1 MESINTP
8 LISIVVPAYNIEPW
22 IGECL
27 GSLAS
32 QTYRNIEVV
41 VVDDES
47 ADATADAAE
56 AFCKADSRFSLIK
69 ASHGGL
75 SATRNKGIEA
85 ATGDWLLFVDGDDCL
100 EPWAVETLVHTAMSL
115 GADAAIGGMRRGKR
129 YSPSRRP
136 VSETELWSYAE
147 TMSKALYQHLMI
159 NHACGALMRRRLVT
173 DNGGFREGILYEDLD
188 SFYRFYEQAGRIAWT
203 SAPLYFYRR
212 TPGSILDTWKPQRLD
227 VLDVTDRL
235 LEFMQARHPD
245 LVRAAE
251 DRRFSAHFNM
261 LVLMLRLGIDD
272 NKAIERCRKVI
283 KKYRARTLAD
293 PRVRLKNKLGA
304 IASYGGTRLIRALSL
319 IVG

>member
-27 GSLAS
+27 RSLAA

-47 ADATADAAE
+47 TDGTATAAE
-56 AFCKADSRFSLIK
+56 AFCKTDSRFRLIK

-75 SATRNKGIEA
+75 SATRNKGVEA
-85 ATGDWLLFVDGDDCL
+85 TGGDWLLFIDGDDCL
-100 EPWAVETLVHTAMSL
+100 EPWGAEMLMQTALSL
-115 GADAAIGGMRRGKR
+115 GTDVTIGNMYRGKD
-129 YSPSRRP
+129 YHTGKRP
-136 VSETELWSYAE
+136 EAETEVWDYDE
-147 TMSKALYQHLMI
+147 TMTKALYQHLLI
-159 NHACGALMRRRLVT
+159 NHAWGSLMRRHLVT
-173 DNGGFREGILYEDLD
+173 DNGGFREGIIYEDLD

-235 LEFMQARHPD
+235 LAFMEERHPE

-261 LVLMLRLGIDD
+261 LVLMLKLGINDD
-272 NKAIERCRKVI
+272 KALERCRKVI
-283 KKYRARTLAD
+283 KEYRAGTLAD
-293 PRVRLKNKLGA
+293 PNVRMKNKLGA
-304 IASYGGTRLIRALSL
+304 LASYAGDGLIKALAR
-319 IVG
+319 IVK